1 MVNKIKEVVFRVD
14 IRASER
20 GNDSLLALEE
30 FDTIEKAEM
39 FCKRATCSL
48 ADRNSRIGVVGAVIA
63 VEKLEGG
70 FENCKTMFVYLNGA
84 KV

>member
-1 MVNKIKEVVFRVD
+1 MNKIQEVVFRAD
-14 IRASER
+14 IRESKI
-20 GNDSLLALEE
+20 GNDRRIALEE
-30 FDTIEKAEM
+30 FNTLEKAEM

-48 ADRNSRIGVVGAVIA
+48 ADRNSRISVAGSVTA